1 MQVLPSKDGTEP
13 RLGWEYPTS
22 FIDVLRRELED
33 ESETC
38 FIHLAAK
45 FALGR
50 ITLDEYLDG
59 VLAHL
64 RKPSQAKHKFDVL
77 SMELWPENDLWPL
90 TTSDIFAGSVR
101 SLMWSPSFTPF
112 EDEGTYSRIV

>member
-1 MQVLPSKDGTEP
+1 MQVVTPTDGSEP
-13 RLGWEYPTS
+13 RIRWEYQTA
-22 FIDVLRRELED
+22 FIDVLKKELKD

-38 FIHLAAK
+38 FIHLAAN
-45 FALGR
+45 FALGK

-64 RKPSQAKHKFDVL
+64 RKSSQAKHKFDVL

-101 SLMWSPSFTPF
+101 ALMWSPSFTPF
-112 EDEGTYSRIV
+112 EDKGEYSKIV